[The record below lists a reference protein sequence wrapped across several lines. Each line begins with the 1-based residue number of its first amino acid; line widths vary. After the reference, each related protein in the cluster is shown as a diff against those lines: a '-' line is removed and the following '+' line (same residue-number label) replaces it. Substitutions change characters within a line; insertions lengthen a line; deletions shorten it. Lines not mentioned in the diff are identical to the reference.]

1 MARRATNR
9 PRDRLV
15 VAGALVLIV
24 AVGLALRLRHNDY
37 GLPYSYVADENT
49 HFTVH
54 AAEMF
59 RDDANPEYF
68 RNPSA
73 FTYLLHGLLRLPLGG
88 LGPLP
93 DLGGANPFLE
103 FLLDPSPF
111 FETGRFLAALLCM
124 AGVVAVFFVGSRL
137 WGTREGIAAAAVLS
151 VAFLPVAYSRLALT
165 DVGTFLPISLA
176 VFGAV
181 RAHETGERR
190 HYALAGAATG
200 LAVGFKYTS
209 GLVFLAV
216 LAAAALSLC
225 RRPGEWRTTLAGLA
239 IAIVAACAA
248 FFATTP
254 YFFADL
260 DFSITQLRDQARVI
274 GGAQK
279 FGQSQSSGF
288 LYYLD
293 SLGWGFGVAALV
305 AALGGA
311 TVLVRRDR
319 DRGLVLLIFPIVFF
333 LYLGTQSRYF
343 ARYLL
348 AVYPVL
354 ALLCSVGLVRVV
366 DLVPAAPVWRR
377 GILAAATLAVLA
389 QPLSADIRTM
399 ELLGRQH
406 TLQSARDFLVETY
419 PPGTRVDFPQGAT
432 PTDRIVPTAYYLEN
446 GPRRRTRQF
455 PEDLV
460 KTVRGLDPGVVD
472 RLRRSRFC
480 LVMTTSLDRGRA
492 LIAGRRQALDYYR
505 RLERESELVF
515 AIDPFEPGAEPVPF
529 HYDLSYNYHPAA
541 YERPGPSVW
550 IHRLRGCRAG
560 PN

>member
-1 MARRATNR
+1 MARRGTNR
-9 PRDRLV
+9 RRDRLL
-15 VAGALVLIV
+15 VASALVPIV
-24 AVGLALRLRHNDY
+24 AVGLLLRLRHNDY
-37 GLPYSYVADENT
+37 GLPYSYIADENT

-59 RDDANPEYF
+59 RDDANPDYF
-68 RNPSA
+68 RNPSG

-93 DLGGANPFLE
+93 NLSRTDPFLE

-124 AGVVAVFFVGSRL
+124 TGVVTVFFVGRRL
-137 WGTREGIAAAAVLS
+137 WGTREGIVAAAALS
-151 VAFLPVAYSRLALT
+151 FAFLPVAYSRLALT
-165 DVGTFLPISLA
+165 DVGTLLPVPLA

-181 RAHETGERR
+181 RAHETGKRR
-190 HYALAGAATG
+190 HFALAGAATG

-216 LAAAALSLC
+216 LAAAALSLR
-225 RRPGEWRTTLAGLA
+225 RRPGEWRATLTGLTLAV
-239 IAIVAACAA
+239 VAAGAA
-248 FFATTP
+248 FSVTTP

-260 DFSITQLRDQARVI
+260 DFSIAQLRDQARVI

-279 FGQSQSSGF
+279 FGQSQSSAF

-293 SLGWGFGVAALV
+293 SLGWGFGVGAIV
-305 AALGGA
+305 AAVGGA
-311 TVLVRRDR
+311 IALVRRDR

-348 AVYPVL
+348 AIYPIL
-354 ALLCSVGLVRVV
+354 ALLCGVGLVSAVGLVR
-366 DLVPAAPVWRR
+366 AAPAVRSA
-377 GILAAATLAVLA
+377 ILAVATLAVLV
-389 QPLSADIRTM
+389 QPLAADVRTM
-399 ELLGRQH
+399 ELLGREH
-406 TLQSARDFLVETY
+406 TLQSARDFLVDTY
-419 PPGTRVDFPQGAT
+419 PAGTRVDFPQGAT
-432 PTDRIVPTAYYLEN
+432 QSDRIVPTAYYLDN
-446 GPRRRTRQF
+446 GPRRRTRRF
-455 PEDLV
+455 PNDLG
-460 KTVRGLDPGVVD
+460 KTVRGLDPGVID

-492 LIAGRRQALDYYR
+492 LIAGRREALDYYR
-505 RLERESELVF
+505 RLGRESEPVF
-515 AIDPFEPGAEPVPF
+515 AIDPFEPSAEPVPF
-529 HYDLSYNYHPAA
+529 HYDLSYNYYPAA

-560 PN
+560 PE